1 MTGFAGTPSVLLGSL
16 TSSDPAP
23 RPEGVGSADDDTHLL
38 AHVGGTFLTFI
49 SEPDS

>member
-1 MTGFAGTPSVLLGSL
+1 MAGSAGMPSVLLGSL
-16 TSSDPAP
+16 A
-23 RPEGVGSADDDTHLL
+23 AL